1 MSDIRES
8 VDKIDLNLKY
18 AFENNINIKA
28 RVIQLT
34 GEVDSDMFNLVD
46 TGLTELERHNQ
57 KAITIRINSEGGHV
71 SDALGIVGR
80 LRHSKCRI
88 ITEAYGSC
96 MSAATL
102 IFASGSRRK
111 ISKYCLFMHHE
122 FSYEADGRHSNIKAE
137 VLETD
142 RQQQLWAEFMSSF
155 SLKSAEFYLNNG
167 KYEDRYWTPSQ
178 LIEFGIADEV
188 I

>member
-18 AFENNINIKA
+18 AFENSINIKA

-34 GEVDSDMFNLVD
+34 GEVDENMFNLVD
-46 TGLTELERHNQ
+46 TGITELERHSQ
-57 KAITIRINSEGGHV
+57 KAITIRINSEGGNV
-71 SDALGIVGR
+71 GDALAIVGR

-88 ITEAYGSC
+88 ITEAYGNC

-102 IFASGSRRK
+102 IFACGYRRK
-111 ISKYCLFMHHE
+111 VSEYCLFMHHE
-122 FSYEADGRHSNIKAE
+122 FSYGTEGRHSNLKAE
-137 VLETD
+137 VLEGE
-142 RQQQLWAEFMSSF
+142 RQQELWAQFMSKF
-155 SLKSAEFYLNNG
+155 SNKPAEFYLHNG
-167 KYEDRYWTPSQ
+167 KYEDIYWSPEQ
-178 LIEFGIADEV
+178 LLEFGLADEV